1 MAKFEKT
8 TGQDPFLHISL
19 NKGEIIYAESNA
31 MVMMD
36 STLDLE
42 ASMQGG
48 FFSSLIRNVANDQSF
63 FRQKVTAS
71 RGDGDIL
78 LSPKFS
84 GNIEIIEVN
93 NSNQYY
99 LNDGVHLASEA
110 TVKMEAKPQSLGKAL
125 FAGSGGFVI
134 TLASGYGK
142 IAVGSYGDIFE
153 LEIDENT
160 PRIID
165 NNHVIA
171 WSTTL
176 NYELSASTS
185 QKKGIIGN
193 LLNSQLTGEAMITKF
208 SGRGKV
214 YICSRNKIDFA
225 AWIASLIPQK

>member
-1 MAKFEKT
+1 MAIFEKT
-8 TGQDPFLHISL
+8 SGQDPFLHISL

-36 STLDLE
+36 ATLDLE

-48 FFSSLIRNVANDQSF
+48 FLSSLVRNFANDQSF
-63 FRQKVTAS
+63 FRQKVTAV

-84 GNIEIIEVN
+84 GNIEVIDVN
-93 NSNQYY
+93 ANNEYY

-110 TVKMEAKPQSLGKAL
+110 TVKMENKTQSIGKAL
-125 FAGSGGFVI
+125 FGGSGGFII
-134 TLASGYGK
+134 TKASGQGK
-142 IAVGSYGDIFE
+142 VAVGSYGDIFE
-153 LEIDENT
+153 LDIDEST

-165 NNHVIA
+165 NNHVVA

-225 AWIASLIPQK
+225 AWIASLLPQK